1 MLKNLLIITVKKLT
15 RNGRNIDM
23 DISKLKKTI
32 ETAETVEN
40 LWKIGEKIFEKNDN
54 AVCAV
59 TYLIERAY
67 VLGKKD
73 TKKSSNVKSKSQADK
88 NN

>member
-1 MLKNLLIITVKKLT
+1 
-15 RNGRNIDM
+15 M

-32 ETAETVEN
+32 ETTETVQK
-40 LWKIGEKIFEKNDN
+40 LWKIGEKIFGKNDD

-67 VLGKKD
+67 KLGKQDIEKD
-73 TKKSSNVKSKSQADK
+73 NNAKSKSSIHKKSSK
-88 NN
+88 

>member
-1 MLKNLLIITVKKLT
+1 MEIEKI
-15 RNGRNIDM
+15 
-23 DISKLKKTI
+23 KKTI
-32 ETAETVEN
+32 ETTETVGK

-67 VLGKKD
+67 ILGKQD
-73 TKKSSNVKSKSQADK
+73 TQKSANKKIKSSTPKKK
-88 NN
+88 

>member
-1 MLKNLLIITVKKLT
+1 
-15 RNGRNIDM
+15 M
-23 DISKLKKTI
+23 DTDKLKKTI
-32 ETAETVEN
+32 ETTETVEN

-67 VLGKKD
+67 VLGKQEIEKRIIPEINASMPL
-73 TKKSSNVKSKSQADK
+73 K
-88 NN
+88 